1 MKLAII
7 SDIHANLEAL
17 EAVLKDIDTR
27 AADRIV
33 CLGDIVGYNANPA
46 ECLALLRQR
55 EALCV
60 AGNHD
65 RAVTGQIT
73 TGGFPHTAARAV
85 EWTRPRLDADALAWL
100 SALPLSASIDGELV
114 AVHGALLP
122 SGPSDMIRLQSDETR
137 TLSFAA
143 LADHPSGARVCAF
156 GHTHELGIFEM
167 KDGLSRKC
175 FGLEIPLRDDAQ
187 YLINPGTVGQPRT
200 ADVRATYFMFDTV
213 RRTLSLHRVRYDRAG
228 ALAKTRAAGLLP
240 TFSFLPRPVRR
251 SLSWGVRAAGL
262 SGLVARA
269 RQRMAG

>member
-17 EAVLKDIDTR
+17 EAVLKDIETR
-27 AADRIV
+27 GADRLV

-46 ECLALLRQR
+46 ECIALLRR
-55 EALCV
+55 HDPLCV

-73 TGGFPHTAARAV
+73 TDAFPHTAARAV
-85 EWTRPRLDADALAWL
+85 AWTHPLLDADALGWL
-100 SALPLSASIDGELV
+100 SSLPLSASIDGELV

-122 SGPSDMIRLQSDETR
+122 SGPSDMIRLQTDDLR
-137 TLSFAA
+137 TLSAAA

-156 GHTHELGIFEM
+156 GHTHDLGIFEM
-167 KDGLSRKC
+167 RAGLSRKC
-175 FGLEIPLRDDAQ
+175 FGNEISLRDDAL

-200 ADVRATYFMFDTV
+200 ADARASYFMFDTD
-213 RRTLSLHRVRYDRAG
+213 RRIVSIHRVRYDRAA

-240 TFSFLPRPVRR
+240 VLSFLPVPVRK

-269 RQRMAG
+269 RRRMRA